1 MEEPKAADASAA
13 FTPPVETGGAAT
25 KPEPVQSGATPASPA
40 DELALF
46 KARADE
52 YLAGWKRALAD
63 YANLQKAAEKAR
75 EDLVKFA
82 CAGLV
87 GNLLPVLEGFR
98 KAAGQVPQPGAD
110 EAALRQWIE
119 GVRLI
124 EQQLENVLKKAGL
137 TAVAETGAAF
147 DPVVHE
153 AMMTRKQDGVEPG
166 QVIEVLE
173 AGYRLHDKVIRAAK
187 VVVSE

>member
-1 MEEPKAADASAA
+1 MEEPQVPGAPAAPQSEPAAPPSADAAGGK
-13 FTPPVETGGAAT
+13 PPAV
-25 KPEPVQSGATPASPA
+25 
-40 DELALF
+40 DELSVS

-63 YANLQKAAEKAR
+63 YANLQKAATKSR

-82 CAGLV
+82 CANIV
-87 GNLLPVLEGFR
+87 GDLLPVLEGFR
-98 KAAGQVPQPGAD
+98 QAADHLPPAGAD
-110 EAALRQWIE
+110 EAALRQWID
-119 GVRLI
+119 GVKLI

-137 TAVAETGAAF
+137 TPVAETGAPF

-153 AMMTRKQDGVEPG
+153 AMMTRKQDGAEPG
-166 QVIEVLE
+166 QVLE
-173 AGYRLHDKVIRAAK
+173 ILQAGYRLHDKVIRPAK

>member
-1 MEEPKAADASAA
+1 MEEQNTSGAPAEPAAASQPPQSEPAPAA
-13 FTPPVETGGAAT
+13 QAAAPPV
-25 KPEPVQSGATPASPA
+25 
-40 DELALF
+40 DELSLS

-75 EDLVKFA
+75 EDVVKFA
-82 CAGLV
+82 CAGIV
-87 GNLLPVLEGFR
+87 GNLVPVLEGFR
-98 KAAGQVPQPGAD
+98 KAAGQVPAPGAD
-110 EAALRQWIE
+110 EAALRQWID
-119 GVRLI
+119 GVKLI

-137 TAVAETGAAF
+137 SAVAETGVAF

-153 AMMTRKQDGVEPG
+153 AMMARKQEGVEPG
-166 QVIEVLE
+166 KIIEVLE
-173 AGYRLHDKVIRAAK
+173 AGYRLHDRVIRPAK